1 MTGEQASRGRDK
13 VEREEPK
20 VIQKSKNNRDGSIKM
35 RGWERENRAKRQ
47 YDI

>member
-13 VEREEPK
+13 VERGPK
-20 VIQKSKNNRDGSIKM
+20 VIQKSNNNRDRSIKM

-47 YDI
+47 FDI